1 MFSHA
6 LHELTEREAEDL
18 AAKLPL
24 VPLTEKEEK
33 DWAHDWASRNARM
46 IGIRFAIGEQSKLG
60 RDYRADRRRHQESV
74 RFQTRLKETECRF
87 DSNRGKYLA
96 QLPVKK

>member
-24 VPLTEKEEK
+24 VPLTEIEEK
-33 DWAHDWASRNARM
+33 DFAADWASRNARF
-46 IGIRFAIGEQSKLG
+46 IGVRFAVGEQNQLG
-60 RDYRADRRRHQESV
+60 KYYRADRRRHQESI
-74 RFQTRLKETECRF
+74 RFQQWLKDTECRF
-87 DSNRGKYLA
+87 DSHRGKYLA